1 MGEDA
6 NIEEICKND
15 ILKLL
20 SETKQNYSNNNCLIM
35 KLIEN
40 QKESS
45 KLTLEIEDEEI
56 RKKTKIY
63 SFEEFEE
70 KINEPIKKYLN
81 KMESQ
86 NVLLDGIKK
95 ELNDFLFQVEF
106 QFGKYLELKKA
117 ELIYKESGEKNSK
130 EEIFKKMY
138 IEAQKAEVV
147 LEYIVLRT
155 GIKEIIQSILL
166 ISSIFEIKQIRNE
179 FVERLKNS
187 QEEINKIEIKIKEY
201 DEKISNQDSKL
212 KENNKKIKK
221 QEKVLKNNTK
231 KINNHDKR
239 ILEMMGIFLSI
250 FSIIGLGTSSIL
262 NIENNH
268 FAIWSMICGVILI
281 TMSGLFYMI
290 NYKDESTMNKR
301 MMLPVIIGILL
312 FCIGTVAIIK
322 YPTEN
327 KTAKDLETR
336 LKIVEEKIDYEK
348 RINELEKKTK

>member
-1 MGEDA
+1 MGNMQFIDFDKEILKEIENLDKNVKEKLKKIA
-6 NIEEICKND
+6 DEWNSTMTKLQSKTEMTSIEKLENEYKKLSELLDKNIEINNEWTNLKEKISKNKNID
-15 ILKLL
+15 DTQKYIFHETILKMQGFIL
-20 SETKQNYSNNNCLIM
+20 
-35 KLIEN
+35 
-40 QKESS
+40 
-45 KLTLEIEDEEI
+45 LEIYKCSSDFNRI
-56 RKKTKIY
+56 GNY
-63 SFEEFEE
+63 
-70 KINEPIKKYLN
+70 INEKKR
-81 KMESQ
+81 ESLEMKIAEQ
-86 NVLLDGIKK
+86 KK
-95 ELNDFLFQVEF
+95 EL
-106 QFGKYLELKKA
+106 
-117 ELIYKESGEKNSK
+117 
-130 EEIFKKMY
+130 
-138 IEAQKAEVV
+138 
-147 LEYIVLRT
+147 
-155 GIKEIIQSILL
+155 
-166 ISSIFEIKQIRNE
+166 SIFEKNLKIQSDKLDENE
-179 FVERLKNS
+179 KTI
-187 QEEINKIEIKIKEY
+187 QE
-201 DEKISNQDSKL
+201 Q
-212 KENNKKIKK
+212 NKKL
-221 QEKVLKNNTK
+221 EDNTD

-348 RINELEKKTK
+348 RINELENKTK

>member
-1 MGEDA
+1 MGNMQFSDFDKEV
-6 NIEEICKND
+6 
-15 ILKLL
+15 LK
-20 SETKQNYSNNNCLIM
+20 
-35 KLIEN
+35 
-40 QKESS
+40 
-45 KLTLEIEDEEI
+45 EIEDLDKNAREKLKKVADEWNLTMTKLQSETEMTSIEKLENEYKKLSELLDKNIEI
-56 RKKTKIY
+56 NNEWTNLK
-63 SFEEFEE
+63 E
-70 KINEPIKKYLN
+70 KISKNKDIDDTQKYIFHETILKMQGFILLEIYKCSSDYNRIGNYISEKKR
-81 KMESQ
+81 ESLEMKIAEQ
-86 NVLLDGIKK
+86 KK
-95 ELNDFLFQVEF
+95 EL
-106 QFGKYLELKKA
+106 
-117 ELIYKESGEKNSK
+117 
-130 EEIFKKMY
+130 
-138 IEAQKAEVV
+138 
-147 LEYIVLRT
+147 
-155 GIKEIIQSILL
+155 
-166 ISSIFEIKQIRNE
+166 SIFEKNLKIQSDKLDENE
-179 FVERLKNS
+179 KTI
-187 QEEINKIEIKIKEY
+187 QE
-201 DEKISNQDSKL
+201 Q
-212 KENNKKIKK
+212 NKKL
-221 QEKVLKNNTK
+221 EDNTD

-348 RINELEKKTK
+348 RINELENKTK